1 MLDTGRFKATHFSLY
16 HLELAFNR
24 GQFNFQSEV
33 MLEPVQQAVGPL
45 LLQSGAYMQCGY
57 FLTGE
62 HAKYLKQAGV
72 FDYNVNPFTPFFG
85 TGRKGRIRGW
95 GAWELA
101 FRWSYVDLANR
112 DYNPANYLRRSRC
125 YFAT

>member
-1 MLDTGRFKATHFSLY
+1 
-16 HLELAFNR
+16 
-24 GQFNFQSEV
+24 

-72 FDYNVNPFTPFFG
+72 FDYNVNPFTPFLEQAA
-85 TGRKGRIRGW
+85 KDAYAV
-95 GAWELA
+95 GALG
-101 FRWSYVDLANR
+101 N
-112 DYNPANYLRRSRC
+112 LR
-125 YFAT
+125 FDGLM